1 MTDLSYQTHGI
12 LPLLSSMILFFAI
25 AGILV
30 PFLKRV
36 GVSQILGY
44 LICGLIIGP
53 YGLNNFVSNYPLLA
67 YVTISDSD
75 LVSVIGELG
84 IVALMF
90 MIGLELSFARL
101 KELKKYV
108 FGLGSLQIVS
118 TTVVISSICIY
129 LGQVSQTA
137 ILIGAALA
145 LSSTAIIIHLLQE
158 THKLN
163 QPVGKIAFSILLMQD
178 LAVVPILVLVGAM
191 SSAVEVNIFTILL
204 KAIFTAIMAIMVIY
218 FLGKTILRPILN
230 YLSLANHPEW
240 LTAITMFLLV
250 SGAAITEVVG
260 LSAALGAFLV
270 GLLIAETEY
279 KHEIMVIIEP
289 IKGILLGI
297 FFLSVGMIID
307 INLFIKQ
314 PIWFIAAAI
323 ILFIVKA
330 IINFILCLIFKI
342 PKNRAIEVSVTLA
355 QCGEF
360 AFLIVTLALAQNLLD
375 QPIAQ
380 FLLMVVAISMLITP
394 FTIKLSK
401 PISRIISKIFSYN
414 VEDAKFVQNLS
425 QEDRHVIIAGYG
437 RVGRVVGDV
446 LEKRLVPFVA
456 IDNDIELVEA
466 NKKKGFKILYGNVKR
481 IALLRRLN
489 ISNAAAFV
497 IAIQN
502 IEDSLHLLQEL
513 RKSYPTLPIIVRAKD
528 TSRLEELYDN
538 GAKYV
543 ISETLESGLQ
553 IASYLLESLG
563 MEHRE
568 TLDYIEQ
575 RRKLSLIGHSDL

>member
-1 MTDLSYQTHGI
+1 MTDISNQAHGI

-25 AGILV
+25 AGIVV

-53 YGLNNFVSNYPLLA
+53 YGLNNLVNQYPLLA
-67 YVTISDSD
+67 YVTISDGD
-75 LVSVIGELG
+75 LVSIIGELG

-101 KELKKYV
+101 KELRKYV

-118 TTVVISSICIY
+118 TAVVISVICLY
-129 LGQVSQTA
+129 FGQASQTA

-191 SSAVEVNIFTILL
+191 SNIAEVNIFIILL
-204 KAIFTAIMAIMVIY
+204 KAIFTAFVAIMVIY

-250 SGAAITEVVG
+250 SAAAITEIVG

-314 PIWFIAAAI
+314 PIWFILAAI
-323 ILFIVKA
+323 MLFSVKT

-360 AFLIVTLALAQNLLD
+360 AFLIITLALAQNLLAK
-375 QPIAQ
+375 PIAQ
-380 FLLMVVAISMLITP
+380 FLLMVVAMSMLITP
-394 FTIKLSK
+394 FTIKLAR
-401 PISRIISKIFSYN
+401 PIGKIINKIFSLN
-414 VEDAKFVQNLS
+414 ISEAKFEQNLS

-437 RVGRVVGDV
+437 RVGKVVGDV

-456 IDNDIELVEA
+456 IDRDIELVEE
-466 NKKKGFKILYGNVKR
+466 NKKKGFKILYGNAKR
-481 IALLRRLN
+481 TALLRRLN

-502 IEDSLHLLQEL
+502 IEDSLHILQEL
-513 RKSYPTLPIIVRAKD
+513 KKSYPTLPIIVRAKD
-528 TSRLEELYDN
+528 TSRLEELYEN

-543 ISETLESGLQ
+543 ITETLESGLQ

-563 MEHRE
+563 MKHSEA
-568 TLDYIEQ
+568 LDYIEQ
-575 RRKLSLIGHSDL
+575 KRKLSLIEHSDL

>member
-1 MTDLSYQTHGI
+1 MTDISNQAHGI

-25 AGILV
+25 AGIVV

-53 YGLNNFVSNYPLLA
+53 YGLNNLVNQYPLLA
-67 YVTISDSD
+67 YVTISDGD
-75 LVSVIGELG
+75 LVSMIGELG

-101 KELKKYV
+101 KELRKYV

-118 TTVVISSICIY
+118 TAVVISVICLY
-129 LGQVSQTA
+129 FGQASQTA

-191 SSAVEVNIFTILL
+191 SNIAEVNIFIILL
-204 KAIFTAIMAIMVIY
+204 KAIFTAFVAIMVIY

-250 SGAAITEVVG
+250 SAAAITEIVG

-307 INLFIKQ
+307 INLFIQQ
-314 PIWFIAAAI
+314 PIWFILAAI
-323 ILFIVKA
+323 MLFIIKT

-360 AFLIVTLALAQNLLD
+360 AFLIITLALAQNLLA

-380 FLLMVVAISMLITP
+380 FLLMVVAMSMLITP
-394 FTIKLSK
+394 FTIKLAR
-401 PISRIISKIFSYN
+401 PIGKIINKIFSLN
-414 VEDAKFVQNLS
+414 ISEAKFEQNLS

-437 RVGRVVGDV
+437 RVGKVVGDV

-456 IDNDIELVEA
+456 IDRDIELVEE
-466 NKKKGFKILYGNVKR
+466 NKKKGFKILYGNAKR
-481 IALLRRLN
+481 TALLRRLN

-497 IAIQN
+497 ITIQN
-502 IEDSLHLLQEL
+502 IEDSLHILQEL
-513 RKSYPTLPIIVRAKD
+513 KKSYPTLPIIVRAKD
-528 TSRLEELYDN
+528 TSRLEELYEN

-543 ISETLESGLQ
+543 ITETLESGLQ

-563 MEHRE
+563 MKHSEA
-568 TLDYIEQ
+568 LDYIEQ
-575 RRKLSLIGHSDL
+575 KRKLSLIEHSDL

>member
-1 MTDLSYQTHGI
+1 MTDISHQAHGI

-25 AGILV
+25 AGIVV
-30 PFLKRV
+30 PFLKRL

-44 LICGLIIGP
+44 LISGLIIGP
-53 YGLNNFVSNYPLLA
+53 YGLNNLVNQYPLLA
-67 YVTISDSD
+67 YMTISDGD
-75 LVSVIGELG
+75 LVSMIGELG

-101 KELKKYV
+101 KELRKYV

-118 TTVVISSICIY
+118 TAVVISVICLY
-129 LGQVSQTA
+129 FGQASQTA

-191 SSAVEVNIFTILL
+191 SNIAEVNIFIILL
-204 KAIFTAIMAIMVIY
+204 KAIFTAFVAIMVIY

-250 SGAAITEVVG
+250 SAAAITEIVG

-307 INLFIKQ
+307 INLFIQQ
-314 PIWFIAAAI
+314 PIWFILAAI
-323 ILFIVKA
+323 MLFIIKT

-360 AFLIVTLALAQNLLD
+360 AFLIITLALAQNLLA

-380 FLLMVVAISMLITP
+380 FLLMVVAMSMLITP
-394 FTIKLSK
+394 FTIKLTR
-401 PISRIISKIFSYN
+401 PIGKIINKIFSLN
-414 VEDAKFVQNLS
+414 ISEAKFEQNLS

-437 RVGRVVGDV
+437 RVGKVVGDV

-456 IDNDIELVEA
+456 IDRDIELVEE
-466 NKKKGFKILYGNVKR
+466 NKKKGFKILYGNAKR
-481 IALLRRLN
+481 TALLRRLN

-502 IEDSLHLLQEL
+502 IEDSLHILQEL
-513 RKSYPTLPIIVRAKD
+513 KKSYPTLPIIVRAKD
-528 TSRLEELYDN
+528 TSRLEELYEN

-543 ISETLESGLQ
+543 ITETLESGLQ

-563 MEHRE
+563 MKHSEA
-568 TLDYIEQ
+568 LDYIEQ
-575 RRKLSLIGHSDL
+575 KRKLSLIEHSDL